1 MNKVETIVLLG
12 LAFQSYSVKEIEEFQ
27 EYVGLEFLKK
37 MEASL
42 EGLES
47 EIEALDN
54 QKVFEL
60 MKNLMEK
67 NVFQED

>member
-1 MNKVETIVLLG
+1 MNRVETIVLLG
-12 LAFQSYSVKEIEEFQ
+12 LAFQSYGVKEIEEFR
-27 EYVGLEFLKK
+27 EYVGEEFLNK
-37 MEASL
+37 MEVAL

-47 EIEALDN
+47 EIETIDN

-60 MKNLMEK
+60 MKNLLEK